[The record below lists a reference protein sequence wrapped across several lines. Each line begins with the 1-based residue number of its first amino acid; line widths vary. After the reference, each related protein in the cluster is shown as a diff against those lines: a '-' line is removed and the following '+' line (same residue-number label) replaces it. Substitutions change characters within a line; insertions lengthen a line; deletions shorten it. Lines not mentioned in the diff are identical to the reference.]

1 MTRKIIDM
9 QDEPEGTLLVFNEMI
24 VTIQGGG
31 ITRVGGLKPT
41 EAAEVIQTHSRKIL
55 VPVPPRPIPVSLIH
69 SLPPVEAKPRE
80 KTFAE
85 ELKELHLS
93 IVDENERVAKEMKEV
108 EDDAPLGGTLIE
120 MKDGDVITEEQY
132 LREKAFMD
140 RWWHGIGS

>member
-9 QDEPEGTLLVFNEMI
+9 QNEPEGTLLVFNEMI
-24 VTIQGGG
+24 VTIKGGG

-55 VPVPPRPIPVSLIH
+55 VPVPTPSSLIH
-69 SLPPVEAKPRE
+69 SLPPVKAEPEE

-93 IVDENERVAKEMKEV
+93 MMKEV
-108 EDDAPLGGTLIE
+108 EDIE
-120 MKDGDVITEEQY
+120 V
-132 LREKAFMD
+132 
-140 RWWHGIGS
+140 

>member
-24 VTIQGGG
+24 VTIKGGG
-31 ITRVGGLKPT
+31 ITRVGGLNPT

-55 VPVPPRPIPVSLIH
+55 VPVP
-69 SLPPVEAKPRE
+69 KP
-80 KTFAE
+80 E
-85 ELKELHLS
+85 E
-93 IVDENERVAKEMKEV
+93 KEV
-108 EDDAPLGGTLIE
+108 GDDGPLGAGTLIL

>member
-41 EAAEVIQTHSRKIL
+41 EAAEIIQHHSRKIL
-55 VPVPPRPIPVSLIH
+55 VPVPTPS
-69 SLPPVEAKPRE
+69 
-80 KTFAE
+80 T
-85 ELKELHLS
+85 
-93 IVDENERVAKEMKEV
+93 EV
-108 EDDAPLGGTLIE
+108 EDDAPLGETMIQ
-120 MKDGDVITEEQY
+120 MNCGDVITEEQY